1 MFIKSEIVSI
11 PIEKKRGKIQNAKIT
26 ENLMDK
32 AIIQCCYD
40 KHVVNLVSTKGLN
53 KYNKR
58 FVMTFIA
65 NGKCQIEVDN
75 NIAQIRK

>member
-40 KHVVNLVSTKGLN
+40 KHVVNLVSTKAL
-53 KYNKR
+53 
-58 FVMTFIA
+58 I
-65 NGKCQIEVDN
+65 
-75 NIAQIRK
+75 NITKDL